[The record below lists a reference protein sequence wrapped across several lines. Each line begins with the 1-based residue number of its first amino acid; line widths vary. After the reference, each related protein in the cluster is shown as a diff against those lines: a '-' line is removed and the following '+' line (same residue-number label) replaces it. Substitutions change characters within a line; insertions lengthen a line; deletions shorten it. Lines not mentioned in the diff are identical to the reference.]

1 MKSLLELRKEAQTLG
16 IENFAKYSKEELAA
30 VIEQKKAGIT
40 VAQDPEVIV
49 SEEEAQDLAE
59 KEAAG
64 EVETISAE
72 DAGELT
78 LEGKKKLKPE
88 EKLAARKAAQAKAKA
103 DKEAEKAAK
112 KAAKEAAKEAKKAE
126 KEAAKK
132 ERKEARPTVAMT
144 NFIPKGEKP
153 VFRSETSS
161 KIYDELLKNDGR
173 SYGAIAKALGTHYNM
188 VRNVAEQHF
197 TSGEATEAPTA
208 EADPA
213 PTQEASEAEA

>member
-40 VAQDPEVIV
+40 VAQDPELIV

-78 LEGKKKLKPE
+78 LEGKKKWVSIVSC
-88 EKLAARKAAQAKAKA
+88 
-103 DKEAEKAAK
+103 AE
-112 KAAKEAAKEAKKAE
+112 
-126 KEAAKK
+126 
-132 ERKEARPTVAMT
+132 
-144 NFIPKGEKP
+144 
-153 VFRSETSS
+153 
-161 KIYDELLKNDGR
+161 
-173 SYGAIAKALGTHYNM
+173 
-188 VRNVAEQHF
+188 
-197 TSGEATEAPTA
+197 
-208 EADPA
+208 
-213 PTQEASEAEA
+213 